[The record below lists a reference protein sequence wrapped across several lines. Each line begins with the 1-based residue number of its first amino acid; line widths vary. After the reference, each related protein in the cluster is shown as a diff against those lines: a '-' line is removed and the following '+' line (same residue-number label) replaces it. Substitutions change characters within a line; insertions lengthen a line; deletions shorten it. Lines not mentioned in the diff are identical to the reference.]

1 MSNAAEQR
9 LTQAQQRLRE
19 CEELVS
25 AAELAAVYDRLA
37 AQSAQDLQGLAPLVL
52 CVMVGGLYATAEVT
66 RRWNFAHDLGY
77 LHATRYRGATAGG
90 ALHWQAP
97 PSQPVTGRH
106 VLIIDDI
113 LDEGTTLVAIQ
124 QALQADQPASIR
136 TLVTCSKLHQ
146 RRDSRAHA
154 DYVGVELPDR
164 YVLGAGMDYHEAHR
178 QYDRILAL
186 PSRTG

>member
-1 MSNAAEQR
+1 MNVSAEQR
-9 LTQAQQRLRE
+9 LTEAQQQLAH

-25 AAELAAVYDRLA
+25 ATELAAIYDRLA
-37 AQSAQDLQGLAPLVL
+37 AQSAEDLRELAPLVL
-52 CVMVGGLYATAEVT
+52 CVMVGGLYATAEIT
-66 RRWNFAHDLGY
+66 KRWSFAHDLGY

-97 PSQPVTGRH
+97 PSQPVAGRH

-124 QALQADQPASIR
+124 DALGAQQPASIR
-136 TLVTCSKLHQ
+136 TLVTCSKRHQ
-146 RRDSRAHA
+146 RRDPRAHA

-186 PSRTG
+186 P